1 MTDMSIAM
9 PRAAQAMALPVVP
22 ACAPSVV
29 PADGPVVRPLK
40 SLHFTG
46 LPDAAQAVA
55 LLDRIAASTCARA
68 PRRVDRPLALYGA
81 GNLGRMA
88 RAWCDRVGIPV
99 ALVVDAQA
107 NDMQDDPYWRGV
119 PVRAPDAVSPQDRL
133 GCLLAICVATAPNAP
148 IEAQLHAQGWRDVVP
163 FYDIAEACRD
173 VHPLSNGWFAGA
185 LSASDFDGMA
195 QVMSAWQDDVS
206 RAHHLQF
213 IAWRA
218 LRQEWRFDG
227 APVREGDRFFIEPVL
242 AALGPHEHFLD
253 VGAHQGEVLTRFIA
267 RVHGRFDSATA
278 IEPDS
283 ASRSAMLRV
292 LSALPETQRSK
303 IGVLPVAVGE
313 QAGRQRFAHGL
324 GYASQLS
331 AIGPEEIAVHSID
344 DLGLAPTFIK
354 LHLEGHE
361 GPAFRGARAT
371 LLRQRPIVAATIYH
385 NRDGLFA
392 TAQWLM
398 QHLPRY
404 RFRLRLHSWCGTGAV
419 IYGIPEERN
428 A

>member
-1 MTDMSIAM
+1 MPELTLALPAGESAAAM
-9 PRAAQAMALPVVP
+9 PDGPAQA
-22 ACAPSVV
+22 
-29 PADGPVVRPLK
+29 PLTAQRFA
-40 SLHFTG
+40 H
-46 LPDAAQAVA
+46 LPDAAQSSA
-55 LLDRIAASTCARA
+55 LLDRIALGTCTRK
-68 PRRVDRPLALYGA
+68 PRPVDRPLALYGA

-99 ALVVDAQA
+99 ALVVDARA
-107 NDMQDDPYWRGV
+107 NDIQDDPFWRGLR
-119 PVRAPDAVSPQDRL
+119 VRAPEAVSPQDRRD
-133 GCLLAICVATAPNAP
+133 CLLAICVATGPNVP
-148 IEAQLHAQGWRDVVP
+148 IEAQLLAQGWRDVVP
-163 FYDIAEACRD
+163 FYDVADALRAR
-173 VHPLSNGWFAGA
+173 HPLSNGWFAGA
-185 LSASDFDGMA
+185 LTPTEREGIAAVMA
-195 QVMSAWQDDVS
+195 QWQDDVS

-218 LRQEWRFDG
+218 LREEWSFDA
-227 APVREGDRFFIEPVL
+227 APVLEADRFFIEPVER
-242 AALGPHEHFLD
+242 ALGAHEHFLD

-267 RVHGRFDSATA
+267 RVHGRFESATA

-292 LSALPETQRSK
+292 LSALPETQRGK

-313 QAGRQRFAHGL
+313 QAGRQRFANGL

-331 AIGPEEIAVHSID
+331 AIGSDEVAVHRID

-361 GPAFRGARAT
+361 WSALRGARAT
-371 LLRQRPIVAATIYH
+371 LLRQRPIVAATVYH

-398 QHLPRY
+398 RTLPRY
-404 RFRLRLHSWCGTGAV
+404 RFWMRVHSWCGTGAV
-419 IYGIPEERN
+419 IYCIPEERL